1 MNRQIIIAA
10 GITLAILAAL
20 YFYHTWYG
28 NYREQVGVD
37 KTIATLTTDSTT
49 VTSDTVWAVADTVIR
64 YEWIFVNVA
73 DVDTVE
79 DVLTYSTQL
88 DTTIIMDK
96 DTVLVLTADISL
108 TEGIFET
115 LMKID
120 IRPIEKIINV
130 VKTKFR
136 TVIKE
141 VRISSFP
148 NTFITGFI
156 SMAILVI
163 GFLIALL

>member
-1 MNRQIIIAA
+1 MIIAA
-10 GITLAILAAL
+10 GITLIILAAF
-20 YFYHTWYG
+20 YFYG

-37 KTIATLTTDSTT
+37 KTIATLTVDSTIT
-49 VTSDTVWAVADTVIR
+49 KTDTVWAKADTVIK

-88 DTTIIMDK
+88 DTTVIIDK

-120 IRPIEKIINV
+120 IRLVEKLV
-130 VKTKFR
+130 TVTKTIFQ

-141 VRISSFP
+141 VSVSEFP
-148 NTFITGFI
+148 NTFLTGFI
-156 SMAILVI
+156 SAVITIILVA
-163 GFLIALL
+163 LALL